1 MLLRH
6 ATPARNVAG
15 ILRAG
20 LLTAKSRG
28 RLAAVWLCS
37 PVVVACLAPV
47 LGLVSM
53 ASPCCPGPSATLMR
67 LRNV

>member
-6 ATPARNVAG
+6 ATLARNVAG

-20 LLTAKSRG
+20 LLTSKSRG

-37 PVVVACLAPV
+37 
-47 LGLVSM
+47 
-53 ASPCCPGPSATLMR
+53 AT
-67 LRNV
+67 